1 MKTVVF
7 RWRLSSKRKAE
18 LEAAA
23 RREGISL
30 SALLNRI
37 TGEWLAARGASRRLK
52 S

>member
-1 MKTVVF
+1 MKTVVY
-7 RWRLSSKRKAE
+7 RWRLSPKRKAE

-30 SALLNRI
+30 AALLNRI
-37 TGEWLAARGASRRLK
+37 TGDWLAVRRATRLK